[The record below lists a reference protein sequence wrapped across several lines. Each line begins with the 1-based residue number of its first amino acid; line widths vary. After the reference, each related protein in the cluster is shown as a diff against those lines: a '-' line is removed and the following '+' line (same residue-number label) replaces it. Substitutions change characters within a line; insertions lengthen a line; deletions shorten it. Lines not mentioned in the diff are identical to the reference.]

1 MKDNPTR
8 IFFVR
13 HGKTSQTGTIS
24 YGRTKGID
32 LNDEGIKQA
41 QSARDYLS
49 SIDIEAVISSP
60 LERAF
65 QTAQIICEKHDIKV
79 LINNKFL
86 ETDCGD
92 WTGRKLKD
100 LRKEKQWP
108 MVVGRPSQ
116 FKFENGESF
125 QDIFVR
131 MNDGVNKLIEKY
143 AGKNIVIVSHSDPL
157 IVLMS
162 HYLGMHM
169 DNCQRILCS
178 PASVSIVEYGYA
190 GANVQSVGII
200 APVEF
205 EGKNGKN

>member
-100 LRKEKQWP
+100 LRKRKAVAYGGW
-108 MVVGRPSQ
+108 
-116 FKFENGESF
+116 
-125 QDIFVR
+125 
-131 MNDGVNKLIEKY
+131 
-143 AGKNIVIVSHSDPL
+143 
-157 IVLMS
+157 
-162 HYLGMHM
+162 
-169 DNCQRILCS
+169 S
-178 PASVSIVEYGYA
+178 PIT
-190 GANVQSVGII
+190 I
-200 APVEF
+200 
-205 EGKNGKN
+205 